1 MNEAKI
7 RDFWNANPC
16 GEGLV
21 GGLNEDYEAFFDEY
35 DQYRYGLEP
44 ILPELDRLGLEGL
57 KVLEIG
63 LGQGADSEQL
73 IRRGAR
79 WTGIDLT
86 PESGRRVRKRM
97 EIRGLDFDD
106 IVVGSALE
114 MPFEDNSFDLVYSF
128 GVLHHIP
135 EVHRVQQEIHR
146 VLRPGGRLVM
156 MMYARNSLNY
166 QLSIRVVRRLGLLAA
181 LVTNSQDPK
190 VARHVELAREN
201 GVFQYLRM
209 RNFIHRNTDGPDN
222 PYAKVYDVEEIE
234 KDFPLFTMKESFQRF
249 MHAPPLPVHGLPGGR
264 FLGWHLWA
272 IMNPNKAPQA

>member
-1 MNEAKI
+1 MSEAKI
-7 RDFWNANPC
+7 RAFWDANPC
-16 GEGLV
+16 GETYV
-21 GGLNEDYEAFFDEY
+21 GGLKEDYETFFDEY
-35 DQYRYGLEP
+35 DRYRYELEP
-44 ILPELDRLGLEGL
+44 ILPELDRLGLDGL

-73 IRRGAR
+73 IRRGAQ

-97 EIRGLDFDD
+97 EVRGLEFDD

-114 MPFEDNSFDLVYSF
+114 MPFEDNSFDLIYSF

-135 EVHRVQQEIHR
+135 DVKRLQQEIHR

-181 LVTNSQDPK
+181 LLTGSKDPK
-190 VARHVELAREN
+190 VARHVELAREQ
-201 GVFQYLRM
+201 GPLKYLRM
-209 RNFIHRNTDGPDN
+209 KNFIHRNTDGPDN
-222 PYAKVYDVEEIE
+222 PYAKVYDVAAIQA
-234 KDFPLFTMKESFQRF
+234 DFPLFTLKDSFKRF
-249 MHAPPLPVHGLPGGR
+249 MHAPPLPVHKLPGGSL
-264 FLGWHLWA
+264 LGWHLWA
-272 IMNPNKAPQA
+272 IMTPNK